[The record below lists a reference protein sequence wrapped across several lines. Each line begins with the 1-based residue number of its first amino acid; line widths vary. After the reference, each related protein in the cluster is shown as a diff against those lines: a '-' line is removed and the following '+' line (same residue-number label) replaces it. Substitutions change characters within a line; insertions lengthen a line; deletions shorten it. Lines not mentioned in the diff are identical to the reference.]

1 MSPMREGR
9 SGDKERK
16 MENMGNKEG
25 EMGEG
30 DKRRWRRG
38 GERKERKGGKKGW
51 KKEDGGIERGRKGVE
66 GGKRGSSK
74 HG

>member
-1 MSPMREGR
+1 MSPMRGVR
-9 SGDKERK
+9 RGDKERK

-38 GERKERKGGKKGW
+38 GREKKRRGGKKGW
-51 KKEDGGIERGRKGVE
+51 KKEGGEIERGGERGGRRKE
-66 GGKRGSSK
+66 GKQ
-74 HG
+74 